1 MSRFIPLSASAH
13 QAKGWLKTA
22 DYLFMSDQTAIA
34 LVAEEL
40 PHAMVTMPVGFR
52 QRQDGNFELIAI
64 CSLGDEKNLF
74 VHPDGRWLASYKPA
88 LARSYPFLLR
98 HDLAKKQY
106 VLCVDESSGLLVDN
120 HDSQGEPFFNETG
133 EPTEL
138 LNQILEF
145 LTKWER
151 QRFVTQKAV
160 DMMASLKLL
169 VPWNINFQT
178 EEGETTRTLTGFY
191 RVDEKAL
198 NALPASELNAL
209 RQVNALPIVY
219 AQLFSQHRLDV
230 LVRLY
235 GLHSKWA
242 GQEPAS
248 VDLESLFDSGDDS
261 ISFDF
266 DS

>member
-1 MSRFIPLSASAH
+1 MSRFTPLSPSTH
-13 QAKGWLKTA
+13 QTKGWLKTA
-22 DYLFMSDQTAIA
+22 DYLFMADQAAIA

-40 PHAMVTMPVGFR
+40 PHALVTMPVGFR

-74 VHPDGRWLASYKPA
+74 VHPDGRWMASYKPA
-88 LARSYPFLLR
+88 LVRSYPFLLR
-98 HDLAKKQY
+98 HDLTKKQY
-106 VLCVDESSGLLVDN
+106 VLCVDESSGLIVDH
-120 HDSQGEPFFNETG
+120 HDGQGEPFFNESG
-133 EPTEL
+133 EPAEL
-138 LNQILEF
+138 LSQIIEF

-169 VPWNINFQT
+169 TPWNINMQT
-178 EEGETTRTLTGFY
+178 EEGVTTRTVTGFY
-191 RVDEKAL
+191 RIDEKAL
-198 NALPASELNAL
+198 NALPVSELNAL

-219 AQLFSQHRLDV
+219 AQLFAQHRLDV

-235 GLHSKWA
+235 GLHNQWASKGA
-242 GQEPAS
+242 EN